1 MEQKLEAL
9 AGKVEQVVALVDRL
23 QSEKAALEVQLT
35 QVTSERDALRQNV
48 EFACLRVEALMRQL
62 PEGTQDE

>member
-48 EFACLRVEALMRQL
+48 EFARLRVEALMRQL